1 MPNGWEW
8 AVLVVIALLLFA
20 GARLSGV
27 GRNVGSSI
35 REFKQ
40 EVGAAPADRASEEE
54 APIVEAE
61 PAAVLSDDD
70 AVLSEN
76 PDVEVPAEPE
86 PDPEPKPKPE
96 SV

>member
-27 GRNVGSSI
+27 GRNVGTSI

-40 EVGAAPADRASEEE
+40 EVGAAPVGE
-54 APIVEAE
+54 AAEDESPVVEAN
-61 PAAVLSDDD
+61 PVAAVPDGD
-70 AVLSEN
+70 AVPSES
-76 PDVEVPAEPE
+76 PDVETPAEPE
-86 PDPEPKPKPE
+86 PEPEPEPKPE

>member
-40 EVGAAPADRASEEE
+40 EVGAAPADHAAEEE
-54 APIVEAE
+54 APVVEAD
-61 PAAVLSDDD
+61 PVVVAPDGD
-70 AVLSEN
+70 AVLSES
-76 PDVEVPAEPE
+76 PEVEVPAEPE
-86 PDPEPKPKPE
+86 PKPE